1 MKNIVNINVNSY
13 CPVSKAFFYP
23 ERAKLISDYITKEYN
38 LPSIVAFQEVYS
50 SKIDLI
56 SKAFPQYSVFSPIGN
71 FGPRTLMSITLV
83 RNDMIKDARTIAMPS
98 SCRLKNR
105 FNCIRINLTSGFSF
119 SVINIYSVA
128 KSGRM
133 SSYFPRPE
141 LYENTWDILYQL
153 VCTEARHNRPCIVL
167 GDLEEGSNSTKVV
180 SLKEV
185 GKLKEFVNNIPTAYN
200 AKLHNAPVNIDHIML
215 NKAFTERYKVN
226 SLGVDG
232 AFRSLGLSDHSILS
246 LNIVER

>member
-1 MKNIVNINVNSY
+1 MKNIVSININSY
-13 CPVSKAFFYP
+13 CPISKAFSYQ
-23 ERAKLISDYITKEYN
+23 ERANLISEYITKEYN

-71 FGPRTLMSITLV
+71 FGPQTLMSITLV
-83 RNDMIKDARTIAMPS
+83 RNDMIKDARAIAMPS

-105 FNCIRINLTSGFSF
+105 LNIVRIELTNGFAF
-119 SVINIYSVA
+119 SIINVYSVA
-128 KSGRM
+128 KTGRT
-133 SSYFPRPE
+133 SAYFPRSE
-141 LYENTWDILYQL
+141 LYENTWDILHQL
-153 VCTEARHNRPCIVL
+153 VCTEVRHNRPCIVL
-167 GDLEEGSNSTKVV
+167 GDLEEGSNSPKVV

-185 GKLKEFVNNIPTAYN
+185 CQLKEYVNNLPTAYN

-232 AFRSLGLSDHSILS
+232 AFRTLGLSDHSILS
-246 LNIVER
+246 LNIKER